1 MQADAQS
8 CGPLAGGTA
17 APPESAELQT
27 MADSGG
33 ADTDAEAASTDDA
46 KIACRAMA

>member
-17 APPESAELQT
+17 VPPESAELQMT
-27 MADSGG
+27 AG
-33 ADTDAEAASTDDA
+33 APDAETEAAWTDDA